1 MLAVGITAT
10 RSGLTPA
17 QLNRLSW
24 LLAGGCGWDVV
35 ELRHGDCI
43 GGDAQADAVAQALG
57 IRRVGH
63 PPIKDAMR
71 AFCMTEESRPAEE
84 YHARNRA
91 IVLATCPLV
100 ALPSTFKEQ
109 KYGGT
114 WGTVRFARGLRR
126 PVLIVPPDGR
136 VVAERAA
143 HFWPGP

>member
-1 MLAVGITAT
+1 MSGLSVGITAT
-10 RSGLTPA
+10 RSGLTWKQVEA
-17 QLNRLSW
+17 LVAILVQLNPY
-24 LLAGGCGWDVV
+24 
-35 ELRHGDCI
+35 EIRHGDCT
-43 GGDAQADAVAQALG
+43 GGDADADAIAQALG

-63 PPIKDAMR
+63 PPVKDALR

-100 ALPSTFKEQ
+100 ALPSTYKEQ
-109 KYGGT
+109 QFGGT

-126 PVLIVPPDGR
+126 PVLIVRPDGR
-136 VVAERAA
+136 VAAERAG